1 MTFHTR
7 MAPKPTR
14 RRVRRSDTRRA
25 IYVTL
30 AFTLAI
36 ASAISLMGG
45 VFLASYYT
53 DHGAPIAAVNGE
65 KISKDAVKDRANLN
79 VARYERELADY
90 QTLRNQGKITTDEYS
105 AFETTINTSENQST
119 ILSDAL
125 TQLVD
130 EAEISQ

>member
-53 DHGAPIAAVNGE
+53 DHGAPIAAVSGE
-65 KISKDAVKDRANLN
+65 AISKDAVRDRAHLDFARSERLN
-79 VARYERELADY
+79 ADY
-90 QTLRNQGKITTDEYS
+90 LTLRNQGQL
-105 AFETTINTSENQST
+105 TSEENPN
-119 ILSDAL
+119 L
-125 TQLVD
+125 
-130 EAEISQ
+130 